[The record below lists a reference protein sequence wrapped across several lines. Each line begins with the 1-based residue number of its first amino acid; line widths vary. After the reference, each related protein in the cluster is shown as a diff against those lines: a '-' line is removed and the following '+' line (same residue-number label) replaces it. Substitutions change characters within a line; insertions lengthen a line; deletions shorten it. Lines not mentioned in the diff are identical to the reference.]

1 MVKLILIRH
10 GESVWNQKNLF
21 TGWTDVELSEKGIEE
36 AKHAGTL
43 LKSEKIDICF
53 TSVLKRTLQ
62 TAENVLKAADRT
74 ELQQIHDWHLNERHY
89 GALQGLN
96 KAETAAKYG
105 EDQVKIWR
113 RSYDVKPPLLDENDE
128 RNPAFD
134 DKYKNLNIKLPLAE
148 SLADT
153 VDRVVPY
160 YKDVILPQLKSGK
173 NVLVVAHGNSLR
185 ALWMYLSNLSP
196 EEILEV
202 NIPTGTPF
210 VYEFDENM
218 NLKSKEPV
226 YLK

>member
-36 AKHAGTL
+36 AKHAGSL

-74 ELQQIHDWHLNERHY
+74 GLQQIHDWHLNERHY

-105 EDQVKIWR
+105 EYQVKIWR
-113 RSYDVKPPLLDENDE
+113 RSYDVKPPFLDENDE

-134 DKYKNLNIKLPLAE
+134 NKYKNLNIKLPLAE

-153 VDRVVPY
+153 VDRVIPY

-210 VYEFDENM
+210 AYEFDENM